1 MTLSSAVIER
11 LPYVEGVLKYLAPA
25 AAKPMNLAYDP
36 GPGVPRSTGVA
47 EPHAMPNAMPP
58 GRGSAVARHRRF
70 GAGRAAQRG
79 QGLLRRGRAALRVLS
94 RSRAPCCRGHR

>member
-47 EPHAMPNAMPP
+47 
-58 GRGSAVARHRRF
+58 GGTGSAH
-70 GAGRAAQRG
+70 GDGRQAHD
-79 QGLLRRGRAALRVLS
+79 L
-94 RSRAPCCRGHR
+94 